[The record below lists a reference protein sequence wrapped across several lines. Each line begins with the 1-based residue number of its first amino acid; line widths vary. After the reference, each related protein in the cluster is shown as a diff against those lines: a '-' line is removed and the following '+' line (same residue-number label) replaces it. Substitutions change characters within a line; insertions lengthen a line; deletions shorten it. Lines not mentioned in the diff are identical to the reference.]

1 MINKVSLINFKSHKQ
16 TDIAFDSSKAAIIGK
31 NATGKTNILES
42 IYYGFITKSYF
53 GTQSSLINRDE
64 DFMKLIINFDSDKNH
79 NIEYRLKKGL
89 KSVSR
94 TITIDGIK
102 KRASDIIGTQPIV
115 IFIPD
120 DVLIVTGGPQY
131 RRNLINSILVQTSKE
146 YLLALNRFQK
156 ILNQRNRLLYSLKNG
171 LTSSKDQIFVYNLQ
185 LSEPISIIY
194 KYRDELVEYM
204 NKNLSKKYSAISGGG
219 DKVHLE
225 YLNSLPKEKDDILSS
240 LEAHVGDDL
249 ALGFTSR
256 GPHKD
261 ELTVAL
267 NGFSARDNLSRGE
280 NRSLSLAIKLAE
292 LDYIDLNSENSPL
305 LLLDDV
311 LSELDEDRQKHLLEH
326 SEKHQVIITSTEI
339 AGNIDDYQIIKL

>member
-1 MINKVSLINFKSHKQ
+1 MIHKISLVNFKSHKSL
-16 TDIAFDSSKAAIIGK
+16 DLDLESNKVAIIGK

-42 IYYGFITKSYF
+42 IYYAFITKSYF
-53 GTQSSLINRDE
+53 GTQSSLITRDE
-64 DFMKLIINFDSDKNH
+64 DFMKLIVDFSLDKNR
-79 NIEYRLKKGL
+79 NIEYRLKQSP

-94 TITIDGIK
+94 TISLDGVK
-102 KRASDIIGTQPIV
+102 KRAADIIGLQPIV

-131 RRNLINSILVQTSKE
+131 RRNLLNSILVQTSKD
-146 YLLALNRFQK
+146 YLMALNRFQK
-156 ILNQRNRLLYSLKNG
+156 ILNQRNRLLYNLKNG
-171 LTSSKDQIFVYNLQ
+171 FTNSKDQIFVYNLQ
-185 LSEPISIIY
+185 LAEPISVIY
-194 KYRDELVEYM
+194 KYRYELINYL
-204 NKNLSKKYSAISGGG
+204 NKNLSSKYSAISSGS
-219 DKVHLE
+219 DKVCLE

-240 LEAHVGDDL
+240 LEVNVDNDL
-249 ALGFTSR
+249 ALGFTAK

-261 ELTVAL
+261 ELTIAL

-292 LDYIDLNSENSPL
+292 LDYIDLHSENPPL
-305 LLLDDV
+305 LMLDDV

-339 AGNIDDYQIIKL
+339 ADNISDYQIVRL